1 MRRRDLIAAGTAA
14 ALAATASAAGAS
26 ETPATAEG
34 LALNIAGVGLPVIV
48 GGRIRNYVF
57 VTVKLYLGNGQTPEA
72 MRARDPFFRDALVRT
87 GHRAPF
93 VLPGDWTRLNETAI
107 NAAIMPWR
115 RSSPET
121 ARWSGP
127 KWRCRRPVA
136 APACRTAE
144 SFQKH
149 GCVASP
155 HLARFRRNSRRTQL
169 RVRSRTGGPEGGQ
182 RR

>member
-14 ALAATASAAGAS
+14 ALAATASAA
-26 ETPATAEG
+26 TAREAPVAPEG

-72 MRARDPFFRDALVRT
+72 MRAKDPFFRDALVRT

-107 NAAIMPWR
+107 NAAIMAMAPIIAGDGAVV
-115 RSSPET
+115 RSEVAMQA
-121 ARWSGP
+121 AR
-127 KWRCRRPVA
+127 
-136 APACRTAE
+136 
-144 SFQKH
+144 
-149 GCVASP
+149 
-155 HLARFRRNSRRTQL
+155 RRTG
-169 RVRSRTGGPEGGQ
+169 VPNG
-182 RR
+182 

>member
-72 MRARDPFFRDALVRT
+72 MRAKDPFFRDALVRT

-107 NAAIMPWR
+107 NAAIMAMAPIIAGDGAVV
-115 RSSPET
+115 RSEVAMQA
-121 ARWSGP
+121 AR
-127 KWRCRRPVA
+127 
-136 APACRTAE
+136 
-144 SFQKH
+144 
-149 GCVASP
+149 
-155 HLARFRRNSRRTQL
+155 RRTG
-169 RVRSRTGGPEGGQ
+169 VPNG
-182 RR
+182 